1 MPPQT
6 VDKRTFL
13 SAHPFFKGLE
23 PELIDQVG
31 SHAITRVVK
40 VSTTTVSDGRIRDCS
55 CFLCQGI

>member
-31 SHAITRVVK
+31 SHAITG
-40 VSTTTVSDGRIRDCS
+40 S
-55 CFLCQGI
+55 

>member
-1 MPPQT
+1 MPAQVDFKGR

-40 VSTTTVSDGRIRDCS
+40 AGT
-55 CFLCQGI
+55 

>member
-40 VSTTTVSDGRIRDCS
+40 AGTVIQCRLAKYSTRYHCES
-55 CFLCQGI
+55 